1 MKHFKQAF
9 NGISNESY
17 GGMNVTYSGNIDMV
31 GLSKDIEM
39 GFESLVNSISQ
50 LDIIQKQINHL
61 DTTAEVTS
69 ISKESLIN
77 TCNICNSIGTSI
89 GMSSESLINIE
100 KLESISFTNKAYSIT
115 KEGFK
120 DVISN
125 IAGKIS
131 EIIRKIINWLGDLLK
146 NFSNRHKGLI
156 KKANTLREIY
166 KNKTNKENNGIFQ
179 LDLEKYYSRYNI
191 LTSGMMSTDSFQN
204 LPEYVSELFDL
215 IKNNELDKVLAIT
228 INQNTFT
235 KGFQYGDAGQ
245 RFLNEFVED
254 LSNTTEG
261 KFDIPQDLKSKIP
274 VLAPNKVV
282 QTEFVSGA
290 IKDFT
295 ILDIVQGNK
304 NDIKPKFGPDDD
316 KLVNNNLSNAFNHD
330 PSSGIDKIKRYMEH
344 LKVPGSGNKDGDEK
358 DIMKKL
364 GIMKKSLKIA
374 TLASTFGYELA
385 DMYLH
390 IVTEELKQTENK

>member
-9 NGISNESY
+9 NGISKESY
-17 GGMNVTYSGNIDMV
+17 GGMNTAYSGNIDMM
-31 GLSKDIEM
+31 GLTKDIEM

-61 DTTAEVTS
+61 DSTAEHTS

-120 DVISN
+120 DIISN

-146 NFSNRHKGLI
+146 NFGSRHKSLI

-166 KNKTNKENNGIFQ
+166 KNKTSKENNGVFQ
-179 LDLEKYYSRYNI
+179 LDLEKYYSKYNI
-191 LTSGMMSTDSFQN
+191 LTSGMMSTDNFQQ
-204 LPEYVSELFDL
+204 LPEYVSELFEL
-215 IKNNELDKVLAIT
+215 IKNNELDKVLAVI

-235 KGFQYGDAGQ
+235 KRFEYEDAGQ
-245 RFLNEFVED
+245 RFLKEFVDD
-254 LSNTTEG
+254 LTATTEG
-261 KFDIPQDLKSKIP
+261 NFNIPQDLKSKIP

-282 QTEFVSGA
+282 QTEFESGT

-295 ILDIVQGNK
+295 ILDIVKGSK
-304 NDIKPKFGPDDD
+304 NDIKPVFGPDDD
-316 KLVNNNLSNAFNHD
+316 KIVNNNLSNAFNYD
-330 PSSGIDKIKRYMEH
+330 PSSGIDRIKRYMEH
-344 LKVPGSGNKDGDEK
+344 LKVPGSGNADGDKK
-358 DIMKKL
+358 DMMKKL
-364 GIMKKSLKIA
+364 GIMKKALKIT

-390 IVTEELKQTENK
+390 IVTEELKQIESK

>member
-1 MKHFKQAF
+1 M
-9 NGISNESY
+9 SN
-17 GGMNVTYSGNIDMV
+17 D
-31 GLSKDIEM
+31 
-39 GFESLVNSISQ
+39 SL
-50 LDIIQKQINHL
+50 
-61 DTTAEVTS
+61 
-69 ISKESLIN
+69 
-77 TCNICNSIGTSI
+77 
-89 GMSSESLINIE
+89 
-100 KLESISFTNKAYSIT
+100 
-115 KEGFK
+115 
-120 DVISN
+120 
-125 IAGKIS
+125 
-131 EIIRKIINWLGDLLK
+131 
-146 NFSNRHKGLI
+146 
-156 KKANTLREIY
+156 
-166 KNKTNKENNGIFQ
+166 
-179 LDLEKYYSRYNI
+179 
-191 LTSGMMSTDSFQN
+191 QN

-228 INQNTFT
+228 INQNTF
-235 KGFQYGDAGQ
+235 GFEYGDAGQ

-254 LSNTTEG
+254 LSNKTEG

-282 QTEFVSGA
+282 QTEFVSGE

-295 ILDIVQGNK
+295 ILDIVKGNK

-316 KLVNNNLSNAFNHD
+316 KIVNNNLSNAFNHD

-344 LKVPGSGNKDGDEK
+344 LKVPGGGNKDGDEK

-390 IVTEELKQTENK
+390 IVTEELKQM

>member
-9 NGISNESY
+9 NGVTNTESY
-17 GGMNVTYSGNIDMV
+17 SELNTTYSGNINMM
-31 GLSKDIEM
+31 GLTKDIEM

-146 NFSNRHKGLI
+146 NFGSRHKSLI

-179 LDLEKYYSRYNI
+179 LDLEKYYSKYNI

-215 IKNNELDKVLAIT
+215 IKNHQLDKLFTTT
-228 INQNTFT
+228 IDNGTLKVIEADQQLL
-235 KGFQYGDAGQ
+235 K
-245 RFLNEFVED
+245 EFVDD
-254 LSNTTEG
+254 LTATTEG
-261 KFDIPQDLKSKIP
+261 DFIIPQDLKSKTP

-295 ILDIVQGNK
+295 VLDIVQGNK
-304 NDIKPKFGPDDD
+304 KDIKPVFGAEDF
-316 KLVNNNLSNAFNHD
+316 KSVNDYLSNIDSND
-330 PSSGIDKIKRYMEH
+330 PSSGIDRIKRYMEH
-344 LKVPGSGNKDGDEK
+344 LKIPGSGNDDGDEK

-390 IVTEELKQTENK
+390 IVTEELKQIESK

>member
-1 MKHFKQAF
+1 MNHFKQAF
-9 NGISNESY
+9 NSVTSTESY
-17 GGMNVTYSGNIDMV
+17 IETYSGSIDMM
-31 GLSKDIEM
+31 GLSMMSLTKDIEM

-61 DTTAEVTS
+61 DSTAEVTS

-120 DVISN
+120 DIISN

-146 NFSNRHKGLI
+146 SFGSRHKSLI

-166 KNKTNKENNGIFQ
+166 KNKTSNGNENKFQ
-179 LDLEKYYSRYNI
+179 LDLEKYYSKYNI
-191 LTSGMMSTDSFQN
+191 LTSGMMSTDNFQK
-204 LPEYVSELFDL
+204 LPRYIDEIFTL
-215 IKNNELDKVLAIT
+215 IKNHQLDKIFKLVID
-228 INQNTFT
+228 
-235 KGFQYGDAGQ
+235 GDNILYVDADQ
-245 RFLNEFVED
+245 KLLQEFVKD
-254 LSNTTEG
+254 LTNVSERD
-261 KFDIPQDLKSKIP
+261 FVIPQDLKSKIP
-274 VLAPNKVV
+274 VVAPNKVV
-282 QTEFVSGA
+282 QTEFSESGTDT
-290 IKDFT
+290 IEGFT
-295 ILDIVQGNK
+295 VLDIVKGSK
-304 NDIKPKFGPDDD
+304 KDIKPEFGPEDD
-316 KLVNNNLSNAFNHD
+316 KLVNLYLSNVDNND

-358 DIMKKL
+358 EIMKKI
-364 GIMKKSLKIA
+364 GIMKKALKIT

-390 IVTEELKQTENK
+390 IVTEELKQM

>member
-17 GGMNVTYSGNIDMV
+17 GGMNVTYSGNIDMM

-61 DTTAEVTS
+61 DSTAEVTS

-146 NFSNRHKGLI
+146 NFGSRHKSLI

-166 KNKTNKENNGIFQ
+166 KNKTNNENKGEFQ

-204 LPEYVSELFDL
+204 LPKYVSELFDL
-215 IKNNELDKVLAIT
+215 IKNHQLDKLFTTT
-228 INQNTFT
+228 IDNGTLKVIEADQQLL
-235 KGFQYGDAGQ
+235 K
-245 RFLNEFVED
+245 EFVDD
-254 LSNTTEG
+254 LTATTEG
-261 KFDIPQDLKSKIP
+261 DFIIPQDLKSKTP

-282 QTEFVSGA
+282 QTEYSKSGTD
-290 IKDFT
+290 IIEGFT
-295 ILDIVQGNK
+295 VLDIVQGNK
-304 NDIKPKFGPDDD
+304 KDLKPVFTAEDIKS
-316 KLVNNNLSNAFNHD
+316 VNDYLSNADNND
-330 PSSGIDKIKRYMEH
+330 PSSGIDRIKRYMEH
-344 LKVPGSGNKDGDEK
+344 LKVPGSGNADGDKEA
-358 DIMKKL
+358 IMKKL
-364 GIMKKSLKIA
+364 GIMKKALKIT

>member
-9 NGISNESY
+9 NGVTNTESY
-17 GGMNVTYSGNIDMV
+17 SELNTTYSGNIDMM
-31 GLSKDIEM
+31 GLTKDIEM

-50 LDIIQKQINHL
+50 FDIIQKQINHL
-61 DTTAEVTS
+61 DSTAEVTS

-100 KLESISFTNKAYSIT
+100 KLESISFTNTAYSIT

-131 EIIRKIINWLGDLLK
+131 EIIRKIINWLGDVLK
-146 NFSNRHKGLI
+146 NFGSRHKGLI

-166 KNKTNKENNGIFQ
+166 KNKTNNENKGEFQ

-204 LPEYVSELFDL
+204 LPKYVSELFDL
-215 IKNNELDKVLAIT
+215 IKNQQLDKILKLVFDENT
-228 INQNTFT
+228 I
-235 KGFQYGDAGQ
+235 KYEDADQ
-245 RFLNEFVED
+245 KHLQTFVEF
-254 LSNTTEG
+254 LTATTEDV
-261 KFDIPQDLKSKIP
+261 FIIPQDLKSKTP
-274 VLAPNKVV
+274 VLGPNKVV
-282 QTEFVSGA
+282 QTEFVSGE

-295 ILDIVQGNK
+295 ILDIVKGNK

-390 IVTEELKQTENK
+390 IVTEELKQVESK

>member
-9 NGISNESY
+9 NGLTSTESY
-17 GGMNVTYSGNIDMV
+17 IETYSGNINMIS
-31 GLSKDIEM
+31 LSKDIEM

-61 DTTAEVTS
+61 DSTAEVTS

-120 DVISN
+120 DIISN

-146 NFSNRHKGLI
+146 SFGSRHKSLI
-156 KKANTLREIY
+156 KKANTLRDIY
-166 KNKTNKENNGIFQ
+166 RIKTSKENNDTFQ
-179 LDLEKYYSRYNI
+179 LDLEKYYSKYNI
-191 LTSGMMSTDSFQN
+191 LTSGMMSNDSFQN
-204 LPEYVSELFDL
+204 LPKYVSELFDL
-215 IKNNELDKVLAIT
+215 IKNHQLDKLFT
-228 INQNTFT
+228 ISIVSGIIKVVEDDPQIL
-235 KGFQYGDAGQ
+235 K
-245 RFLNEFVED
+245 EFVDD
-254 LSNTTEG
+254 LTATTEG
-261 KFDIPQDLKSKIP
+261 NFIIPQDLKSKTP
-274 VLAPNKVV
+274 VLAPNKLI
-282 QTEFVSGA
+282 QTEFSKSN
-290 IKDFT
+290 KDKIEGFT
-295 ILDIVQGNK
+295 VLDIVQGNK
-304 NDIKPKFGPDDD
+304 KDLKPVFDAEDFKSVNDY
-316 KLVNNNLSNAFNHD
+316 LSNADNND
-330 PSSGIDKIKRYMEH
+330 PSSGIDRIKRYMEH
-344 LKVPGSGNKDGDEK
+344 LKVPGSGNADGDKEA
-358 DIMKKL
+358 IMKKL
-364 GIMKKSLKIA
+364 GIMKKALKIT

-390 IVTEELKQTENK
+390 IVTEELKQIESK

>member
-17 GGMNVTYSGNIDMV
+17 GGMNTVYSGNIDMMS
-31 GLSKDIEM
+31 LSKDIEM

-61 DTTAEVTS
+61 DSTAEHTS

-120 DVISN
+120 DIISN

-131 EIIRKIINWLGDLLK
+131 EIIRKIVNWLGDVLK
-146 NFSNRHKGLI
+146 NFGSRHKGLI

-166 KNKTNKENNGIFQ
+166 NNKTNNENKGEFQ

-204 LPEYVSELFDL
+204 LPKYVSELFNL
-215 IKNNELDKVLAIT
+215 IKNQQLDKILKLVFDENKVT
-228 INQNTFT
+228 
-235 KGFQYGDAGQ
+235 YEDADQ
-245 RFLNEFVED
+245 KHLQTFVEF
-254 LSNTTEG
+254 LTATTEDV
-261 KFDIPQDLKSKIP
+261 FIIPQDLKSKTP
-274 VLAPNKVV
+274 VLGPNKVV
-282 QTEFVSGA
+282 QTEFSKSE
-290 IKDFT
+290 KDKIEGFT
-295 ILDIVQGNK
+295 ILDIEQGNK
-304 NDIKPKFGPDDD
+304 KDVNPVFGTEDIESVNDY
-316 KLVNNNLSNAFNHD
+316 LSNIDNND
-330 PSSGIDKIKRYMEH
+330 PSSGIDRIKRYMEH
-344 LKVPGSGNKDGDEK
+344 LKIPGSGNDDGNKEEVMRK
-358 DIMKKL
+358 ISIMKK
-364 GIMKKSLKIA
+364 GLKIT

-385 DMYLH
+385 DMYLN
-390 IVTEELKQTENK
+390 IVIDQLKQIESK

>member
-17 GGMNVTYSGNIDMV
+17 GGMSAAYTSSIDMMI
-31 GLSKDIEM
+31 LSKDIEM

-50 LDIIQKQINHL
+50 LGIIQNQINHL
-61 DTTAEVTS
+61 DSTAEVTS

-120 DVISN
+120 DIISN

-131 EIIRKIINWLGDLLK
+131 EIIRNIINWLGDLLK
-146 NFSNRHKGLI
+146 NFGNRHKSLI
-156 KKANTLREIY
+156 KKANTLRDIY
-166 KNKTNKENNGIFQ
+166 RIKTSKENKDVFQ
-179 LDLEKYYSRYNI
+179 LDLEKYYSKYNI
-191 LTSGMMSTDSFQN
+191 LTSGMMSNDSFQN

-215 IKNNELDKVLAIT
+215 IKNHQLDKLFT
-228 INQNTFT
+228 MTFVQGIIKT
-235 KGFQYGDAGQ
+235 VEDDPQILK
-245 RFLNEFVED
+245 EFVDD
-254 LSNTTEG
+254 LTATTEG
-261 KFDIPQDLKSKIP
+261 NFIIPQDLKSKTP
-274 VLAPNKVV
+274 VLAPNKVI
-282 QTEFVSGA
+282 QAEFSKSDKNKIEG
-290 IKDFT
+290 FT
-295 ILDIVQGNK
+295 VLDIVQGNK
-304 NDIKPKFGPDDD
+304 KDIKPVFGAKDF
-316 KLVNNNLSNAFNHD
+316 KSVNDYLSNADNND
-330 PSSGIDKIKRYMEH
+330 PSSGIDRIKRYMEH
-344 LKVPGSGNKDGDEK
+344 LKVPGSGNADGDKEA
-358 DIMKKL
+358 IMKKL
-364 GIMKKSLKIA
+364 SIMKKALKIT

-390 IVTEELKQTENK
+390 IVTEELKQVETK

>member
-9 NGISNESY
+9 NSVTSTESY
-17 GGMNVTYSGNIDMV
+17 IETYSGNIDMMS
-31 GLSKDIEM
+31 LTKDIEM

-120 DVISN
+120 DILSN

-146 NFSNRHKGLI
+146 NFGSRHKSLI

-166 KNKTNKENNGIFQ
+166 KNKTSKENNGVFQ
-179 LDLEKYYSRYNI
+179 LDLEKYYSKYNI
-191 LTSGMMSTDSFQN
+191 LTSGMMSNDSFQN
-204 LPEYVSELFDL
+204 LPKYVDEIFTL
-215 IKNNELDKVLAIT
+215 IKNHQLDKLFTTT
-228 INQNTFT
+228 IDNGTLKVIEADQQLL
-235 KGFQYGDAGQ
+235 K
-245 RFLNEFVED
+245 EFVDD
-254 LSNTTEG
+254 LTATTEG
-261 KFDIPQDLKSKIP
+261 DFIIPQDLKSKTP

-282 QTEFVSGA
+282 QTEYSKSGTD
-290 IKDFT
+290 IIEGFT
-295 ILDIVQGNK
+295 VLDIVQGNK
-304 NDIKPKFGPDDD
+304 KDIKPVFREEDIKS
-316 KLVNNNLSNAFNHD
+316 VNDYLSNADNND
-330 PSSGIDKIKRYMEH
+330 PSSGIDRIKRYMEH
-344 LKVPGSGNKDGDEK
+344 LKVPGSGNADGDKEA
-358 DIMKKL
+358 IMKKI
-364 GIMKKSLKIA
+364 GIMKKALKIT

-390 IVTEELKQTENK
+390 IVTEELKQTESK